1 MLYYDRINFS
11 EGIGVNKTSRSK
23 ECVFCHYWSFLGK
36 GLKFQSYMCSWC
48 HDLSIM
54 SLNLSDIAILNIKG
68 VDYWCIISKISKN
81 EVINLMQILTGPKKP
96 EHYKNLLKL
105 NFRINFKV
113 VNLLQILIWTKKWK
127 IINKKKS

>member
-23 ECVFCHYWSFLGK
+23 ECVFCHYWSFLEK

-81 EVINLMQILTGPKKP
+81 EVINLIQILTGLKKP